1 MSVTQETRQ
10 ATPRHPFA
18 AAIEARDHP
27 ALVETLAPEVVLHSA
42 VTRTTFNGRE
52 TVGELYASVID
63 SFEEIEIVDEFSSG
77 DTHAFFWRGQIEGR
91 FVEGADRLRLDGA
104 GKVREITV
112 VGRPLSGLATFLTG
126 IGARFAR
133 RRRGRVFATVLR
145 LTALPLPSMFATLD
159 PVTRWLVRP
168 GRRAPTAS

>member
-1 MSVTQETRQ
+1 MTAVQK
-10 ATPRHPFA
+10 TPSAPPRNQFA
-18 AAIEARDHP
+18 AAISARDHA
-27 ALVETLAPEVVLHSA
+27 ALVDTLATDVVLHSA
-42 VTRTTFNGRE
+42 VTATPFEGRE

-63 SFEEIEIVDEFSSG
+63 SFDYVEVTDEFATG
-77 DTHAFFWRGQIEGR
+77 DTQAFFWRGQIDGR

-112 VGRPLSGLATFLTG
+112 VGRPLSGLSTFLSG

-133 RRRGRVFATVLR
+133 RRHGGLVATILR
-145 LTALPLPSMFATLD
+145 LTALPLGPMFALLD

-168 GRRAPTAS
+168 RAPAGR